1 MAARTRRRVRGAT
14 TSARRTTFETV
25 EREAFDDG
33 WTTTERDDLPPLKT
47 QITIEHAKSII
58 SRNNSPDIPFTQS
71 INPYR
76 GCEHGCIYCYAR
88 PSHAYVNLSP
98 GVDFETR
105 LFAKVNAAE
114 LLRAELAKP
123 GYRCELISLGANTDP
138 YQPIEREYRITR
150 SILEVLAECEHPV
163 GIVTKNAMVER
174 DIDILA
180 PMAEKQLVNVYISIN
195 NLDHEL
201 ARRLEPRCSAPA
213 RRLEAIRRLSAAGIP
228 VGVLVAP
235 VIPFLTDHQ
244 IEPVLEAAHAAG
256 AGSAGYVLMRLPY
269 EVKDLFRNWLEVHYP
284 LKAKHVMSRVHEMRG
299 GRDNDPEFGSRM
311 VGAGELA
318 ELLGKRFEIASKR
331 YGFDTGKRH
340 RTPVTTRFKPP
351 AVKRDDGP
359 QLALF

>member
-1 MAARTRRRVRGAT
+1 M
-14 TSARRTTFETV
+14 
-25 EREAFDDG
+25 
-33 WTTTERDDLPPLKT
+33 
-47 QITIEHAKSII
+47 
-58 SRNNSPDIPFTQS
+58 
-71 INPYR
+71 
-76 GCEHGCIYCYAR
+76 
-88 PSHAYVNLSP
+88 
-98 GVDFETR
+98 
-105 LFAKVNAAE
+105 
-114 LLRAELAKP
+114 
-123 GYRCELISLGANTDP
+123 
-138 YQPIEREYRITR
+138 
-150 SILEVLAECEHPV
+150 LAECEHPV

-180 PMAEKQLVNVYISIN
+180 PMAEKNLVNVYISIN